1 MVRTRVLRL
10 LTPLAFLVL
19 LASACTGRRGSTPT
33 PAPPTASLLPASP
46 SALPTFDAAAFSD
59 LLDQL
64 RGRLVVV
71 NVWASWCGPC
81 IAEAPG
87 LASLSKQYQGRVQ
100 FVGVDI
106 QDQTQPARAFIQ
118 KYGWT
123 YPSVADPTGAIR
135 NSLGLVGQPVTIV
148 FDSTGA
154 RVFVAPGAVSQKTLA
169 AQLSKL
175 A

>member
-1 MVRTRVLRL
+1 MGHVIGARSPRVLLLVAALAVTPLVGTACTHTSTANTRVSL
-10 LTPLAFLVL
+10 P
-19 LASACTGRRGSTPT
+19 SSPT
-33 PAPPTASLLPASP
+33 
-46 SALPTFDAAAFSD
+46 ALPTFTPAQFDA
-59 LLDQL
+59 LLKSL
-64 RGRLVVV
+64 RGKTVVV

-106 QDQTQPARAFIQ
+106 QDQVQPARAFIE
-118 KYGWT
+118 KYGWR

-135 NSLGLVGQPVTIV
+135 NDLGLVGQPVTIV
-148 FDSTGA
+148 FDTTGK
-154 RVFVAPGAVSQKTLA
+154 RVFVAPGAVSEKTLQ
-169 AQLSKL
+169 AQLAKL